1 MSSPLATPGSA
12 SELQAAIAVNQLLSD
27 DTLAAEQ
34 AIEHLAD
41 ITWQIQTAVAKLWDK
56 VTPLAPDEVL
66 TLTAVENL
74 AFWKLKG
81 HQSSL
86 PAGQAIRLAKSLLQ
100 QGGFFNNM
108 QGEGNWLFDAQRRPV
123 NLGNDATRDLF
134 QALRP
139 ILVLHP
145 LDFGSAQI
153 ADFRCDDQSFP
164 GHPFE
169 AGELSVWGLKAP
181 VPGFIEHARLAMMGA
196 DPYAAD
202 LPEDLPG
209 Y

>member
-1 MSSPLATPGSA
+1 MSSSPNASNT
-12 SELQAAIAVNQLLSD
+12 SELQAAIAINQLLSD
-27 DTLAAEQ
+27 NALAAEQ

-41 ITWQIQTAVAKLWDK
+41 ITWQIQTAVAKLWEK
-56 VTPLAPDEVL
+56 VTPLPPQEALVL
-66 TLTAVENL
+66 TEIENL
-74 AFWKLKG
+74 VFWKLKG
-81 HQSSL
+81 SQTAL
-86 PAGQAIRLAKSLLQ
+86 PMVQAIRLAKGLLQ

-108 QGEGNWLFDAQRRPV
+108 QGEGNWLFDEQRRPV
-123 NLGNDATRDLF
+123 NLGNEATRDLF

-164 GHPFE
+164 GHAFE
-169 AGELSVWGLKAP
+169 AGELSVWGLKSP

-202 LPEDLPG
+202 LPEDLPEN
-209 Y
+209 